1 MARVPR
7 SCRLTRGPTRPA
19 PVNQNVE
26 PTSVKTS
33 QDCSTTLIKRM
44 AIVGLVQ
51 QICSIALAASDPAI
65 RLILGAEIRYSH
77 QFWCPRAPSPL
88 ALTCFWKLQT
98 RDGGYPAVATGRP
111 VDRTRPRG
119 QAARAPWSVRP
130 RPSVCTTVRI
140 CQSSCCRGYAH
151 ARPPPGI
158 MTHACACMYAR
169 VCSARAPAR
178 AASRC

>member
-1 MARVPR
+1 M
-7 SCRLTRGPTRPA
+7 TRGPTRPA

-88 ALTCFWKLQT
+88 ALTCFWETADKRRRL
-98 RDGGYPAVATGRP
+98 PGRCH
-111 VDRTRPRG
+111 RTTCG
-119 QAARAPWSVRP
+119 QDETSGAGRSSTVVRASSSVR
-130 RPSVCTTVRI
+130 VYV
-140 CQSSCCRGYAH
+140 CQSSCCRGYARPRTAAGMRRPPAPSRGMYIYMHTH
-151 ARPPPGI
+151 AR
-158 MTHACACMYAR
+158 
-169 VCSARAPAR
+169 ARARHPDADR
-178 AASRC
+178 SSP

>member
-1 MARVPR
+1 M
-7 SCRLTRGPTRPA
+7 TRGPTRPA

-88 ALTCFWKLQT
+88 ALTCFWETADKRRRL
-98 RDGGYPAVATGRP
+98 PGRCH
-111 VDRTRPRG
+111 RTTCG
-119 QAARAPWSVRP
+119 QDETSGAGRSSTVVRASSSVR
-130 RPSVCTTVRI
+130 VYV
-140 CQSSCCRGYAH
+140 CQSSCCRGRMPAH
-151 ARPPPGI
+151 ARPR
-158 MTHACACMYAR
+158 ACAGRRLRPAACIYICTR
-169 VCSARAPAR
+169 TRARARGIRMLTGPPR
-178 AASRC
+178 ER